1 MNFDL
6 YTEQQRAH
14 DRLVKSRGG
23 MLFWRV
29 GTGKTRTALS
39 IFATLQQELKWALP
53 CVCLVVCRRQ
63 AFDDWRKEIR
73 NVGLDWMIYENSML
87 GGTPVEFL
95 INPCFLFLSEGMLAK
110 EVATL
115 QNDRRIK
122 MVLLDE
128 GFLYKNPK
136 SAKGK
141 AANKVTKLKKS
152 VLLSGSIMT
161 AKDLRDIYGI
171 ATAVNKHRALASS
184 RTKFTEEFLHTDVSS
199 PFPSFYPKPGS
210 YKAVMDKLSFC
221 TDVYYPPDNERK
233 ITEEVITVQPTV
245 QQRRAFKELKD
256 SYGSKELNLQF
267 DSALTLM
274 LKAQQIANGWVEDQD
289 GNIRVF
295 DSAKIIACCDKIE
308 ELVNAGEHCIVWCAF
323 RYDIEVLS
331 KELNKRKIATLQMK
345 GGEKFDH
352 ETWLDENKNI
362 RCTLATEASGSSVNH
377 FKDTPYALYFSTN
390 FKWLDLQQ
398 SMGRTNRGRGSIH
411 AECFYYFFQVEKS
424 LDAYILHAARTSGA
438 KEKTV
443 LKFGEVTD
451 WLKGW

>member
-6 YTEQQRAH
+6 YAEQQRAH

-29 GTGKTRTALS
+29 GTGKTRTALH
-39 IFATLQQELKWALP
+39 IFATLQKEMKWSLP

-63 AFDDWRKEIR
+63 AFEDWRKEIR
-73 NVGLDWMIYENSML
+73 NIGCDWMVFENEINDKVL
-87 GGTPVEFL
+87 ET
-95 INPCFLFLSEGMLAK
+95 ITNPCFLFLSEGMLAK

-141 AANKVTKLKKS
+141 AANKITKIRKT

-161 AKDLRDIYGI
+161 AKDLRDVYGL
-171 ATAVNKHRALASS
+171 ATAVNKHRAVASS
-184 RTKFTEEFLHTDVSS
+184 RTKFIEQFLHTDVSS
-199 PFPSFYPKPGS
+199 PFPSYYPKPGS

-221 TDVYYPPDNERK
+221 TDVYFPADNERK
-233 ITEEVITVQPTV
+233 ITEEIITVQPTV
-245 QQRRAFKELKD
+245 QQRKAFKELKD

-267 DSALTLM
+267 DSALTLI
-274 LKAQQIANGWVEDQD
+274 LKAQQIANGWVEDRD
-289 GNIRVF
+289 GQFRFF
-295 DSAKIIACCDKIE
+295 DSNKVTTCCDKIE
-308 ELVNAGEHCIVWCAF
+308 ELVNADERCVVWCAF
-323 RYDIEVLS
+323 RHDIDTLEM
-331 KELNKRKIATLQMK
+331 ELDKRKVATLQMK
-345 GGEKFDH
+345 GGEKFDSIAW
-352 ETWLDENKNI
+352 EQGDI
-362 RCTLATEASGSSVNH
+362 RCTIATEASGSSVNH

-398 SMGRTNRGRGSIH
+398 SMGRTNRGRGSSH

-424 LDAYILHAARTSGA
+424 LDPYVLHVARTSGA

-443 LKFGEVTD
+443 LKFGEVAD